1 MQSNNN
7 ILKELEELNSTLA
20 NIPRSNVFSV
30 PEGYFEALSG
40 EILLNVAEPSTSL
53 SVPEGY
59 FDSLAGQILSKIKS
73 SVREEDVQLEMQL
86 LSPTIAG
93 IGNNNVFHVPLNYFS
108 AFEQRMAVQAET
120 AEISSALGNVGKRV
134 TYTVTEGYF
143 EQLTHSILAK
153 IKTPTKVVS
162 MKPRFAAWRYAAAA
176 AITAVMAVSVW
187 FALNNNPESASGTI
201 TAAVQQEAAKILVN
215 NNFEQE
221 MSTVS
226 DAAIVEFLESKGQNV
241 EAALVASYTDVAD
254 DSKLPDATD
263 YMINENT
270 LDELLETLQLND

>member
-20 NIPRSNVFSV
+20 NIPRRNVFSA

-40 EILLNVAEPSTSL
+40 EILLNVSKPSTAR

-73 SVREEDVQLEMQL
+73 STREEDVQLEMQL
-86 LSPTIAG
+86 LLPTIAG

-108 AFEQRMAVQAET
+108 VVEQRMAVQAET
-120 AEISSALGNVGKRV
+120 AAISTALGNVGKRV
-134 TYTVTEGYF
+134 TYTVPEGYF
-143 EQLTHSILAK
+143 EQLTHGILAK
-153 IKTPTKVVS
+153 IKTPAKVVS

-187 FALNNNPESASGTI
+187 FALNNKEDSGSGTI